1 MAIYQRGKS
10 KIWYIRFEVNGLE
23 VHRSAKTKI
32 KQEALELHDKLKS
45 DAWKQVK
52 LGEKPKFSWR
62 DAVVRFMEES
72 TRQHQDNDILALRWL
87 DPYLSSMKLSDINR
101 DTLQF
106 LLKEKKKEGVMNA
119 TANRI
124 VQFVRVIL
132 NKAHKEWSW
141 IDSVP
146 TVKLLEEPKRRI
158 RFLTQEEA
166 TRLLNELPEHL
177 NLMARFS
184 LATGLRQSNVT
195 GLEWSQVD
203 LTRRKAWVH
212 HDQAKAGKAIP
223 VPLNNE
229 AILVLRECQG
239 KHDQYVFT
247 YKQNPVKRT
256 SCKAWWKALARAGI
270 EDFRWHDLR
279 HTWASWHVQN
289 GTPLHILQELGGW
302 SDVTMVQ
309 KYAHMGSDHLAD
321 YAGNVSKLSLV
332 VTKTAQVANN

>member
-10 KIWYIRFEVNGLE
+10 KIWYVRFEVNGHE
-23 VHRSAKTKI
+23 VHRSAKTKNR
-32 KQEALELHDKLKS
+32 QEALEFHDKLKS
-45 DAWKQVK
+45 EAWKQVR
-52 LGEKPKFSWR
+52 LGEKPKVSWR
-62 DAVVRFMEES
+62 DAVVRYMDEN
-72 TRQHQDNDILALRWL
+72 TRRHIDNDILAIQWL
-87 DPYLSSMKLSDINR
+87 DPYLGSLKLSDISRNH
-101 DTLQF
+101 LQF
-106 LLKEKKKEGVMNA
+106 LLNEKKKEGVKNS

-132 NKAHKEWSW
+132 NKSHKEWGW
-141 IDSVP
+141 LDTVP
-146 TVKLLEEPKRRI
+146 SVKLLEEPKRRI

-166 TRLLNELPEHL
+166 TRLLDELPEHL

-184 LATGLRQSNVT
+184 LATGLRKSNVT

-229 AILVLRECQG
+229 AILVLRECQD

-247 YKQNPVKRT
+247 YKDHPVKQT
-256 SCKAWWKALARAGI
+256 SGKAWKKALKRASI

-321 YAGNVSKLSLV
+321 YAGNVTKLSLV
-332 VTKTAQVANN
+332 VTKSAQAV